1 MKDMYTLG
9 FMAAPLI
16 PLAVAWL
23 LSEFQ
28 RHEAENAK

>member
-23 LSEFQ
+23 LSEFHS
-28 RHEAENAK
+28 HEADNTK